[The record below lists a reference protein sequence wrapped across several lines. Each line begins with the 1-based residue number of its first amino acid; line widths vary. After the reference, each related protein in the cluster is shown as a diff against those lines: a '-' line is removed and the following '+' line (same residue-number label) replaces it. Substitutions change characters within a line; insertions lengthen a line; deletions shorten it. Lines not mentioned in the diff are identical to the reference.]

1 MERFCLDCGKVL
13 RGRSDK
19 KFCDDDCRNS
29 YNNRHNRDEIAIIRN
44 IHNVLRRN
52 RRILAELNSSQQTK
66 VHRDQL
72 ITRGYNFDFHTQTT
86 ISQAGKI
93 SFYCYE
99 QGLTKIDEEYF
110 QILFNEENPI

>member
-1 MERFCLDCGKVL
+1 MERFCLDCEKAL
-13 RGRSDK
+13 KGRSDK

-29 YNNRHNRDEIAIIRN
+29 YNNSQNRDEVAIIRN

-52 RRILAELNSSQQTK
+52 RRILSEFNSSQQTK

-72 ITRGYNFDFHTQTT
+72 IARGYNFDFHTQTT
-86 ISQAGKI
+86 ISQTGKI

-99 QGLTKIDEEYF
+99 QGLAKIDEEYF
-110 QILFNEENPI
+110 QLLFKEENPI